1 MRRRAKSNNAAEVPV
16 IQAIRF
22 ELVINFKAARS
33 LGIELPAPLLANAGA
48 AVE

>member
-1 MRRRAKSNNAAEVPV
+1 MRRRAKSNNAAEVPL
-16 IQAIRF
+16 IQTLRF

-33 LGIELPAPLLANAGA
+33 LGIELPATLLASAGE

>member
-1 MRRRAKSNNAAEVPV
+1 MRRCAKSKNAAHLPML
-16 IQAIRF
+16 QAIRF

-33 LGIELPAPLLANAGA
+33 LGIELPAALLANADD